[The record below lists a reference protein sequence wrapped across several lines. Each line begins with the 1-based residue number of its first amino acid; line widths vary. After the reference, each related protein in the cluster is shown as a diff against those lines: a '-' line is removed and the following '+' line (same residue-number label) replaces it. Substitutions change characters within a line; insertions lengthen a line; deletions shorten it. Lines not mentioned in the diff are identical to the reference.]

1 MFYSNMT
8 GLPIVGFVFIII
20 GCIILG
26 FIIGFLVARK
36 IISKYLQKN
45 PPVNE
50 NMIRAMYRQMG
61 RTPSEKQ
68 IREVMRSME
77 DAKNKK

>member
-8 GLPIVGFVFIII
+8 GLPVVGFVFIVI
-20 GCIILG
+20 GCLVLG
-26 FIIGFLVARK
+26 FIIGFIVTRK
-36 IISKYLQKN
+36 VISKYLKKN

-50 NMIRAMYRQMG
+50 QMIRAMYRQMG

-77 DAKNKK
+77 DAKTKK

>member
-8 GLPIVGFVFIII
+8 GLPIAGFVFSLL
-20 GCIILG
+20 GCLLIG
-26 FIIGFLVARK
+26 FIIGFFVTRK
-36 IISKYLQKN
+36 IISKYLKKN

-77 DAKNKK
+77 DAKDKK

>member
-1 MFYSNMT
+1 MIYANMT
-8 GLPIVGFVFIII
+8 GLPVVGFVFIIL

-36 IISKYLQKN
+36 LISKYLQKN

-50 NMIRAMYRQMG
+50 NMIRAMYRQMC

-77 DAKNKK
+77 DAKTKK

>member
-1 MFYSNMT
+1 MIYSNMT
-8 GLPIVGFVFIII
+8 GLPVVGFVFIVI
-20 GCIILG
+20 GTLILG
-26 FIIGFLVARK
+26 FIIGFFVTRK
-36 IISKYLQKN
+36 IIQKYMKKN

-77 DAKNKK
+77 DAKDKK

>member
-8 GLPIVGFVFIII
+8 GLPIAGFVFSLLI
-20 GCIILG
+20 G
-26 FIIGFLVARK
+26 FIIGFIVTRK
-36 IISKYLQKN
+36 LITKYMKKN

-77 DAKNKK
+77 DAKDKK

>member
-1 MFYSNMT
+1 MIYSNMT
-8 GLPIVGFVFIII
+8 GLPVVGFVFIVL
-20 GCIILG
+20 GCLLLG
-26 FIIGFLVARK
+26 FIIGFIVTRK
-36 IISKYLQKN
+36 LIQKYMKKN

-68 IREVMRSME
+68 VREIMRSME
-77 DAKNKK
+77 EAKDKK

>member
-1 MFYSNMT
+1 MIYANMT
-8 GLPIVGFVFIII
+8 GLPVVGFVFIIL
-20 GCIILG
+20 GCILVG
-26 FIIGFLVARK
+26 FIAGFLVARK
-36 IISKYLQKN
+36 VISKYLQKN

-68 IREVMRSME
+68 VREVMRSME

>member
-1 MFYSNMT
+1 MIYANMT
-8 GLPIVGFVFIII
+8 GLPVVGFVFIIL

-36 IISKYLQKN
+36 LISKYLQKN

-77 DAKNKK
+77 EAKDKK

>member
-8 GLPIVGFVFIII
+8 GLPVVGFVFIVI
-20 GCIILG
+20 GCLLIG
-26 FIIGFLVARK
+26 FIIGFIVTRK
-36 IISKYLQKN
+36 LISSQLKKN

-50 NMIRAMYRQMG
+50 AMIRAMYRQMG

-68 IREVMRSME
+68 VREVMRSME

>member
-1 MFYSNMT
+1 MIYANMT
-8 GLPIVGFVFIII
+8 GLPVVGFVFIIL

-68 IREVMRSME
+68 VREVMRSME
-77 DAKNKK
+77 DAKTKK

>member
-1 MFYSNMT
+1 MIYSNMT
-8 GLPIVGFVFIII
+8 GLPVVGFIFIVL
-20 GCIILG
+20 GCLLLG
-26 FIIGFLVARK
+26 FIIGFIVTRK
-36 IISKYLQKN
+36 LIQKYMKKN

-68 IREVMRSME
+68 VREVMRSME
-77 DAKNKK
+77 EAKTKK

>member
-8 GLPIVGFVFIII
+8 GLPIVGFVFSLLGCLLI
-20 GCIILG
+20 GL
-26 FIIGFLVARK
+26 IIGFIVTRK
-36 IISKYLQKN
+36 LISKYLKKN

-77 DAKNKK
+77 DAKDKK

>member
-1 MFYSNMT
+1 MIYANMT
-8 GLPIVGFVFIII
+8 GLPVVGFVFIVL
-20 GCIILG
+20 GCLLLG
-26 FIIGFLVARK
+26 FIIGFIVTRK
-36 IISKYLQKN
+36 LIQKYMKKN

-68 IREVMRSME
+68 VREIMRSME
-77 DAKNKK
+77 DAKDKK

>member
-1 MFYSNMT
+1 MIYANMT
-8 GLPIVGFVFIII
+8 GLPVVGFVFIIL

-36 IISKYLQKN
+36 VISKYLQKN

-77 DAKNKK
+77 EAKTKK

>member
-1 MFYSNMT
+1 MIYSNMT
-8 GLPIVGFVFIII
+8 GLPVVGFVFIVI
-20 GCIILG
+20 GCILLG
-26 FIIGFLVARK
+26 FIIGFFVTRK
-36 IISKYLQKN
+36 LISKYMQKN

-50 NMIRAMYRQMG
+50 AMIRAMYRQMG

-77 DAKNKK
+77 EAKTKK

>member
-1 MFYSNMT
+1 MIYTNMT
-8 GLPIVGFVFIII
+8 GLPVVWFVFIIL

-68 IREVMRSME
+68 VREVMRSME
-77 DAKNKK
+77 EAKTKK

>member
-8 GLPIVGFVFIII
+8 GLPVVGFVFIII

-68 IREVMRSME
+68 VREVMRSME
-77 DAKNKK
+77 DAKAKK

>member
-1 MFYSNMT
+1 MIYANMT
-8 GLPIVGFVFIII
+8 GLPVVGFVFIIL

-36 IISKYLQKN
+36 LISKYLQKN

-68 IREVMRSME
+68 VREVMRSSITFSV
-77 DAKNKK
+77 

>member
-1 MFYSNMT
+1 MIYANMT
-8 GLPIVGFVFIII
+8 GLPVVGFVFIIL
-20 GCIILG
+20 GCILVG
-26 FIIGFLVARK
+26 FIAGFLVARK
-36 IISKYLQKN
+36 VISKYLQKN

-77 DAKNKK
+77 DAKDKK

>member
-1 MFYSNMT
+1 MT
-8 GLPIVGFVFIII
+8 GLPVVGFVFIVI
-20 GCIILG
+20 GCLVLG
-26 FIIGFLVARK
+26 FIIGFIVTRK
-36 IISKYLQKN
+36 VISKYLKKN

-50 NMIRAMYRQMG
+50 QMIRAMYRQMG

-77 DAKNKK
+77 DAKTKK

>member
-1 MFYSNMT
+1 MIYANMT
-8 GLPIVGFVFIII
+8 GLPVVGFVFIIL

-36 IISKYLQKN
+36 LISKYLQKN

-68 IREVMRSME
+68 VREVMRSME
-77 DAKNKK
+77 DAKTKK

>member
-1 MFYSNMT
+1 MIYSNMT
-8 GLPIVGFVFIII
+8 GLPVVGFVFIIL
-20 GCIILG
+20 GCILVG
-26 FIIGFLVARK
+26 FIAGFLVARK
-36 IISKYLQKN
+36 VISKYLQKN

>member
-1 MFYSNMT
+1 MIYANMT
-8 GLPIVGFVFIII
+8 GLPVVGFVFIIL
-20 GCIILG
+20 GCILVG
-26 FIIGFLVARK
+26 FIAGFLVARK
-36 IISKYLQKN
+36 VISKYLQKN

-77 DAKNKK
+77 DAKNKQ

>member
-8 GLPIVGFVFIII
+8 GLPVVGFVFIIL
-20 GCIILG
+20 GCILVG
-26 FIIGFLVARK
+26 FIAGFLVARK
-36 IISKYLQKN
+36 VISKYLQKN

>member
-1 MFYSNMT
+1 MT
-8 GLPIVGFVFIII
+8 GLPVVGFVFIIL

-36 IISKYLQKN
+36 VISKYLQKN

-68 IREVMRSME
+68 VREVMRSME